1 MDGLA
6 PLSSSSSVVG
16 AFLGSNVVACV
27 RASQLFGEEEFCGMF
42 KILSSNRNCLFK
54 FSREASIARKT
65 ASENECE
72 NARQWSEEH
81 CLLPDYLILLGCVH
95 QIPP

>member
-16 AFLGSNVVACV
+16 AFLGSNVVVACV

-54 FSREASIARKT
+54 FSREASTARKT
-65 ASENECE
+65 AWKN
-72 NARQWSEEH
+72 
-81 CLLPDYLILLGCVH
+81 
-95 QIPP
+95 